1 MPLLTFIF
9 FTLYATNT
17 QIQLESLNA
26 QHLNNT
32 RNADVDILFFNRLE
46 KVGSISMIEFLN
58 TLSPI
63 NDFIP
68 HRNAPYKEKT
78 SLESPEDEFELAEE
92 LMELPEASSYVEHT
106 NYINFT
112 KLELP
117 RPIYMN
123 LVRHPIQKLESLNAQ
138 HLNNT
143 RLAERDILFFNRLE
157 KVGSVSMAQLIK
169 SLSLVNNFIPHRN
182 AAYDRTPQ
190 QLTPEVETEFAE
202 ELMSLPD
209 ASSYVEHTNWI
220 NFTMHDLPRPIYMNL
235 IRHPVQKVISAYYFL
250 RTPAVYARYS
260 DSVQMTTEELNMSF
274 NECVKRQIKPYCVFD
289 SHTLYNR
296 DWRRFS
302 LHFCGNKKICK
313 QFNSQTA
320 TQIAKRNI
328 EQDYAVVGTWEET
341 NITLTVL
348 EHYIPRFFKDA
359 TKIFYSDGN
368 KYHKNATPHKT
379 ELEPEVEAKLKIQFG
394 FEIELYNFC
403 LQRLYKQYIAIKK
416 DEMMKKFGGY
426 NIFPFNILT

>member
-1 MPLLTFIF
+1 MT
-9 FTLYATNT
+9 
-17 QIQLESLNA
+17 
-26 QHLNNT
+26 
-32 RNADVDILFFNRLE
+32 
-46 KVGSISMIEFLN
+46 EFLN
-58 TLSPI
+58 TLSEI

-68 HRNAPYKEKT
+68 HRNAPYPEKNLLQSAKE
-78 SLESPEDEFELAEE
+78 EFELAEE
-92 LMELPEASSYVEHT
+92 IMELPEASSYVEHI

-117 RPIYMN
+117 RPIYIN
-123 LVRHPIQKLESLNAQ
+123 LVRHPIQKLESLNARN
-138 HLNNT
+138 LNNT

-157 KVGSVSMAQLIK
+157 KVGSTSMMELLK
-169 SLSLVNNFIPHRN
+169 SLSLVNNFQPHRN
-182 AAYDRTPQ
+182 AAYDRRPLQET
-190 QLTPEVETEFAE
+190 LEEETEFAD

-209 ASSYVEHTNWI
+209 ASSYMEHTNWI

-235 IRHPVQKVISAYYFL
+235 IRHPVQKVISAYYFI
-250 RTPAVYARYS
+250 RTPTVYARYK
-260 DSVQMTTEELNMSF
+260 DVIQMTSEELNMSF
-274 NECVKRQIKPYCVFD
+274 NECVKRQIKPHCVFD
-289 SHTLYNR
+289 SRTIYNR

-302 LHFCGNKKICK
+302 LHFCGNKKICS

-359 TKIFYSDGN
+359 TKIFYSDVN

-379 ELEPEVEAKLKIQFG
+379 ELEPEVEAKLKIQFAY
-394 FEIELYNFC
+394 EIELYNFC

-426 NIFPFNILT
+426 NRFPFNILT